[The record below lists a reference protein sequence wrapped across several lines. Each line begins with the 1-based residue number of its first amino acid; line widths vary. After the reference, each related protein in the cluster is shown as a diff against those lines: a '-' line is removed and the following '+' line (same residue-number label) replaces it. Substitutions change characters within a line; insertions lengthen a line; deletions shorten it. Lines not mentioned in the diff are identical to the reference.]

1 MDILDV
7 LDALGRC
14 AALGTLVEVDKL
26 LGLGG
31 FVKFGLVGVLCIC
44 GKKCNFVG
52 YLRWYYS

>member
-1 MDILDV
+1 MEIAGIDRV
-7 LDALGRC
+7 VG
-14 AALGTLVEVDKL
+14 LVEVDKL

-31 FVKFGLVGVLCIC
+31 FEMFGLVGVLCIC

>member
-1 MDILDV
+1 MFVDIIDV

-31 FVKFGLVGVLCIC
+31 FVKVIFNWVGEEVGLG
-44 GKKCNFVG
+44 
-52 YLRWYYS
+52 